1 MSFLFQKNILPCN
14 CQLSS
19 SPPPPSNRPQAQSL
33 HQSNSSTEYT
43 TVADMTLGDID
54 EPPENFST
62 RRNARKIHFAGFLLC
77 VSLLFE
83 VSGVVG
89 GRVSQSRVLGYFLGP
104 DDNDSSAALVQ
115 IEMKLMTAREM
126 DSLDIAV
133 NTHKEY
139 IVFIDF
145 YHVFVCV

>member
-1 MSFLFQKNILPCN
+1 
-14 CQLSS
+14 
-19 SPPPPSNRPQAQSL
+19 
-33 HQSNSSTEYT
+33 
-43 TVADMTLGDID
+43 MTLGDID

-62 RRNARKIHFAGFLLC
+62 RRNAQKIHFAGFLLC

-115 IEMKLMTAREM
+115 IEMKLVTARGM

-133 NTHKEY
+133 NTYKEY
-139 IVFIDF
+139 IIFHRFISC
-145 YHVFVCV
+145 VCAFKEFKVARASSLAFLFGVNIAQAC